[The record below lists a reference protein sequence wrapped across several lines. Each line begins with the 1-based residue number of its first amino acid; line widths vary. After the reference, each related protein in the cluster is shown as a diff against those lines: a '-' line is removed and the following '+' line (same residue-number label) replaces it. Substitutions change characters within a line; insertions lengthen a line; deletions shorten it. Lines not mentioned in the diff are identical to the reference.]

1 MVELQDQYITTLMPA
16 RLAEQQEAKALAYA
30 LHRQTEKALRAAD
43 GIMLL
48 CDIDNMPDTV
58 LDYLGAEWRTPMY
71 KDDLPIDKKRAL
83 VKNTLLFFIQMGTPA
98 AVNRMIQIVA
108 GSGYMTEWQD
118 YDGEPHYFR
127 VTAQPTDGDLSA
139 EMRAEIISAINSVKR
154 LSSWLDQIKYI
165 VEAEG
170 KAQGYAATAYTGGH
184 IRNEMPV
191 QGPEFKPPCANLTAN
206 AGAARLGEYAK
217 LDVGTARGAEPQPPH
232 RLFTAQAGA
241 KNCGCYAKLNIT
253 VAGAEPK
260 PPSRTFEARAGAS
273 TAATY
278 TKIEVEVSAT

>member
-1 MVELQDQYITTLMPA
+1 MVELKDQYITTLMPA

-30 LHRQTEKALRAAD
+30 LHRQAEKVLQAAD

-48 CDIDNMPDTV
+48 CDIDNMSDTV

-83 VKNTLLFFIQMGTPA
+83 VKNTLLFFIEMGTPA

-139 EMRAEIISAINSVKR
+139 EMRAEIINAINSVKR

-170 KAQGYAATAYTGGH
+170 TAQGYAAAAYTGGR

-191 QGPEFKPPCANLTAN
+191 QGPEFKPPCVDLTPHA
-206 AGAARLGEYAK
+206 AAARLGEYAR
-217 LDVGTARGAEPQPPH
+217 LDLGTADGAEPQPPH

-253 VAGAEPK
+253 VTGAEPE
-260 PPSRTFEARAGAS
+260 PPSRIFEARAGTS

-278 TKIEVEVSAT
+278 TKIQVEVSAT